1 MTMYKV
7 KNKLNVWP
15 KKQQRNSCEMGS
27 LNEEFLF
34 LQMANDSTNL
44 LDMLFLKSVPFILT
58 ILNRR
63 SHDAF
68 EWKMDKMPSMHLLSR
83 WKVLSPSWLSTFAI
97 LNQYE
102 SMDLFFPTSRS
113 LACHN
118 LNCLF
123 SLSMFSSKLRHMAI
137 SVM

>member
-44 LDMLFLKSVPFILT
+44 LDMLFLKSVVFLLT

-68 EWKMDKMPSMHLLSR
+68 E
-83 WKVLSPSWLSTFAI
+83 
-97 LNQYE
+97 
-102 SMDLFFPTSRS
+102 
-113 LACHN
+113 
-118 LNCLF
+118 
-123 SLSMFSSKLRHMAI
+123 
-137 SVM
+137 